1 VFQHYKKERPGF
13 LEILNKIIL
22 IIPVILFLVAVV
34 SLVVHFSGQ
43 LSPKDKK
50 ALQERAEK
58 EEALLS
64 QIYVFVR
71 DAGYSRRS
79 TDAGPIYVP
88 TLIVQVMNTGP
99 DAQGRLLLY
108 ALFDKAGRTFCSG
121 SSSVYHLPPAETR
134 ETQIKC
140 LESTGF
146 GAVARGL
153 SLLETTTPLTY
164 QLYLVAGDVRV
175 KIAEDRI
182 SFKTLGSEY

>member
-1 VFQHYKKERPGF
+1 MFQHYQKERPGF

-34 SLVVHFSGQ
+34 SMIVYFSGQ
-43 LSPKDKK
+43 LSSKDKK
-50 ALQERAEK
+50 ALRARVEK

-64 QIYVFVR
+64 QIHVLVR

-79 TDAGPIYVP
+79 TDAGPLYVP
-88 TLIVQVMNTGP
+88 TLIVQVMNSGSE
-99 DAQGRLLLY
+99 ARGQLLVY
-108 ALFDKAGRTFCSG
+108 ALFDKGGRTFCSG
-121 SSSVYHLPPAETR
+121 SSSVYHLPPAEAR

-146 GAVARGL
+146 GAIAKGL

-164 QLYLVAGDVRV
+164 ELFLVAGEVHV
-175 KIAEDRI
+175 KIADGRI
-182 SFKTLGSEY
+182 SFKTLGPDY